1 MFELTVQIFNSRL
14 HVLAEK
20 YGTDPLPSLAQ
31 VWQDFKAQIRERASL
46 IPGEGEFDKHTLI
59 YLYLTSLPS
68 DMYNMLRHVKDANGQ
83 VKEPDDPIMLENSI
97 LALGD
102 QFLADLKKRRE
113 QSRNGSRPAGSNA
126 GASGSGAGPSN
137 QKKRPHKSQQQSG
150 GSDSKG
156 KGKQP
161 SQGGSFSR
169 QPPKPSQKKKRVR
182 RERGLR
188 NLDLPS

>member
-1 MFELTVQIFNSRL
+1 M
-14 HVLAEK
+14 LAEK

-68 DMYNMLRHVKDANGQ
+68 NMYNMLRHVKDANGQ
-83 VKEPDDPIMLENSI
+83 VKEPDDPVMLENSI

-113 QSRNGSRPAGSNA
+113 QSRNGSRPAGSHA

-137 QKKRPHKSQQQSG
+137 H
-150 GSDSKG
+150 
-156 KGKQP
+156 
-161 SQGGSFSR
+161 
-169 QPPKPSQKKKRVR
+169 
-182 RERGLR
+182 
-188 NLDLPS
+188 